1 MKLNQISD
9 NKGARKARVRLG
21 RGLGSGRGKTAGR
34 GVKGQKSRSGVS
46 INGFEG
52 GQMPVHMRL
61 PKRGFNKPNRLK
73 FAELNLGRLQQAIAS
88 GAVDASAPITEQGLV
103 ESGVIRRLHDG
114 VRLLGNGKLDA
125 KVDISVTGASKSAVS
140 AVEGAGGS
148 VTILPPKR
156 VPQPGPK
163 ERKPAD
169 KSKKNSDGK
178 RGKKKAAAA

>member
-9 NKGARKARVRLG
+9 NKGARKTRVRVG
-21 RGLGSGRGKTAGR
+21 RGVGSGKGKTAAR

-61 PKRGFNKPNRLK
+61 PKRGFNKPNRLR
-73 FAELNLGRLQQAIAS
+73 FAELNVGRLQQAIDAKRI
-88 GAVDASAPITEQGLV
+88 DASSPITEQGLV
-103 ESGVIRRLHDG
+103 EAGVISRLRDG
-114 VRLLGNGKLDA
+114 VRLLGNGKLEA
-125 KVDISVTGASKSAVS
+125 KVEISVTGASKSAVS
-140 AVEGAGGS
+140 AVEAAGGS
-148 VTILPPKR
+148 LTILPPKR
-156 VPQPGPK
+156 TPQPAPK

-169 KSKKNSDGK
+169 KSNKNSDGK

>member
-1 MKLNQISD
+1 MKLNQLSD
-9 NKGARKARVRLG
+9 NKGARKTRVRVG
-21 RGLGSGRGKTAGR
+21 RGVGSGKGKTAAR

-61 PKRGFNKPNRLK
+61 PKRGFNKPNQLK
-73 FAELNLGRLQQAIAS
+73 FAELNVGRLQQAIEA
-88 GAVDASAPITEQGLV
+88 GRVDASAPITEQGLV
-103 ESGVIRRLHDG
+103 DAGVIRRLKDG
-114 VRLLGNGKLDA
+114 VRLLGNGKIET
-125 KVDISVTGASKSAVS
+125 KVDISVTGASKTAISAI
-140 AVEGAGGS
+140 EGAGGS

-156 VPQPGPK
+156 VPQPAPK